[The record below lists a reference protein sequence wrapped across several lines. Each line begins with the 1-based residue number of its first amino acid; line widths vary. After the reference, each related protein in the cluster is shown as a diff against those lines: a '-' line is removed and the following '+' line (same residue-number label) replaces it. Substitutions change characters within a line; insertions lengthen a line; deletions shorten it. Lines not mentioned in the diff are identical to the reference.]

1 MIWESLPVKFPQS
14 SEGED
19 DKDEHQ
25 EHFDGQL
32 CRKSSWVNMK
42 LR

>member
-1 MIWESLPVKFPQS
+1 MILQQLPMKFPQS

-25 EHFDGQL
+25 QHFDGQL
-32 CRKSSWVNMK
+32 YTKRS
-42 LR
+42 